1 MKTILKAA
9 AFVALVG
16 VAACNKTA
24 NPAEDVDLSTD
35 KALFKVDV
43 NPPTKVTFSGEDLV
57 WEGDESIGILLGNSS
72 STSEAATHSTQELVS
87 VEGTKGIFEGV
98 VTLDKFTADDIKGI
112 VYPFDV
118 NHYYRLNGKSNRI
131 VMTVATTTQIQ
142 KHNNVLNGKNT
153 PMFCSLTKDDLMIK
167 NGAYVVEGKQL
178 SWGCALVRFNVYG
191 VNPMMEDDEY
201 LVSVTLHSASGTALV
216 GTSEWDYD
224 AAAFRW
230 NGKTFDPTVQLEEQV
245 TIKDKTSE
253 NGVKVYMALLNRG
266 TYSLSEGSYVTV
278 ATNKSDYTMNLNTT
292 IELNAGEV
300 RKIGLDLSKFSCA
313 EPNTLPATTW
323 IDEEVW

>member
-9 AFVALVG
+9 AFMALAG
-16 VAACNKTA
+16 VVACNKTA
-24 NPAEDVDLSTD
+24 NPAEEVKPTD

-57 WEGDESIGILLGNSS
+57 WEGDESIGILLGNES
-72 STSEAATHSTQELVS
+72 STSTDASSRSTQKLAS
-87 VEGTKGIFEGV
+87 VEGTTGIFEGV
-98 VTLDKFTADDIKGI
+98 VTLDNFTADDIKGI
-112 VYPFDV
+112 VYPFDE
-118 NHYYRLNGKSNRI
+118 NHYYRRNGTSNRI
-131 VMTVATTTQIQ
+131 VMTVATTPQLQ
-142 KHNNVLNGKNT
+142 KSNNVLNGKNT
-153 PMFCSLTKDDLMIK
+153 PMFCSLTKDDLMLK
-167 NGAYVVEGKQL
+167 NGAYIVEGKQL

-191 VNPMMEDDEY
+191 VNSMMEADEY
-201 LVSVTLHSASGTALV
+201 LVSVTLHSASKTAIA
-216 GTSEWDYD
+216 GTSEWDYGTGE
-224 AAAFRW
+224 FKF
-230 NGKTFDPTVQLEEQV
+230 NGKAVDPVVQLEEQV

-266 TYSLSEGSYVTV
+266 TLSLSEGSYVTV
-278 ATNKSDYTMNLNTT
+278 STNKSEYTMNINTT

-313 EPNTLPATTW
+313 EPNALPATTW